1 MTLPLRVCTVN
12 YCFDN
17 RVRLS
22 APIIE
27 QEDYEY
33 SSLTLQILR
42 TLDWSA
48 SLQ

>member
-1 MTLPLRVCTVN
+1 MTLLLRVSTVN
-12 YCFDN
+12 YCFEN

-22 APIIE
+22 TPIIE

-33 SSLTLQILR
+33 SNLTLQTLR

>member
-1 MTLPLRVCTVN
+1 MTLPLRVSTVN
-12 YCFDN
+12 YCFDS
-17 RVRLS
+17 RVRLP

-33 SSLTLQILR
+33 NSLTLQTLR